1 MANSNPIYVTGWK
14 GNLVSD
20 VEEVV
25 SAQKETFW
33 KVKIASNNTHSRSDR
48 TAFPQVMFFNEAG
61 RFAATLKKGDYIE
74 ITEAM
79 LNLGELEDPWKNK
92 DGNWV
97 PQSSTLRV
105 NPIRTDG
112 GILVPIKVLSS
123 KDSRGKPA
131 ESKQQELPV
140 GDTLDDVVAKIIA

>member
-25 SAQKETFW
+25 SAQKETYW
-33 KVKIASNNTHSRSDR
+33 RVKIASNNTHSRSDR
-48 TAFPQVMFFNEAG
+48 TAFPRVMFFNEAG

-74 ITEAM
+74 ITEAR
-79 LNLGELEDPWKNK
+79 LNLGELEDPWEDK
-92 DGNWV
+92 DGNSIA
-97 PQSSTLRV
+97 QSSTLFV

-131 ESKQQELPV
+131 DSEQQELPV
-140 GDTLDDVVAKIIA
+140 DSVVAEILG